1 MKKWKRFFK
10 KFGGKQ
16 GLATAFIGLGMTA
29 TVLGNPSGPTV
40 RHGQVQISGG
50 SEAQIRQLTDRAIV
64 DWQSF
69 SIGGNES
76 VLFLQPSDL
85 SVILNRV
92 TGGDPSSILGRL
104 EANGNV
110 FLINPNGILFGPNSV
125 VNVGGL
131 VASSLQLTD
140 EDFLSGNYNFFADG
154 SQELGAVVNQG
165 SIRVTDGGYAVL
177 TGPAVIN
184 EGTIVAKAGNITLAA
199 GERATLNLD
208 GRDLVHFAL
217 EQTGISAGTV
227 LLAPGV
233 MSDTIAQTLGV
244 PRYERADRLV
254 READGSVRLLN
265 SSGMVIQAGT
275 VSAGGLET
283 GSDGGSV
290 LIESTDFTLL
300 TGESLTTASGTG
312 QGDGG
317 EVVVLSDMTS
327 GTTMV
332 ETGARLAAASPA
344 ADGGF
349 VETSAGV
356 VGMAGLVDASG
367 ALNPGRYLLDPTF
380 NATRI
385 VDELY
390 TGGGSFVTDLTL
402 EMTLDL
408 NMDAIVESSAGIL
421 SDVTAT
427 SAAEGGSDTGVQST
441 GVGTLRFDTAN
452 LAGDDI
458 DLGVDQFLL
467 GGNFELNAPSAGA
480 VDLGSALIDIDGSFT
495 INAGSIDLGSA
506 QITADQGANVNS
518 ENDLVGTGFSIDTRQ
533 DPTNFT
539 DGGEISL
546 NGSLVD
552 FDMATIRFAQP
563 FSLGGLTINGGPIEI
578 TNSSLLSESEP
589 VAGFRDDYK
598 AAVTISDSSFANDV
612 SILNSTITG
621 TAIQIQGNNINLQ
634 TTDIDTTVRDSG
646 AVVPQPSSITINAN
660 GFLNG
665 PTGNNALHSTR
676 IILTSSD
683 ESISANIDTSSD
695 GDNPAA
701 PYTSVPTRLTA
712 RAAGT
717 VSITD
722 IAASNALG
730 IDLTRPGGL
739 GTLLTPGVAA
749 VDAGGDVTIVSQGKI
764 GFGSG
769 DGSVEDVG
777 TEIVIANGAHVTMT
791 AVGELIDQNGVD
803 GVTPGPSEIL
813 AIGGRVSLQSDVGV
827 GSFDF
832 GETTGFIEVNTDTL
846 EIQANGASTPVN
858 VGGFQYDQVDIVMDG
873 GRVKIT
879 DQSASS
885 AALEVNPNGT
895 DPDVLQIEPG
905 FSATK
910 IRVSTS
916 EDLGVFAGSQ
926 FLGTDLI
933 LSTTNGGRIF
943 NEDPANTGGPSLI
956 MIGGGSLV
964 LNSSGDIGTSSDP
977 FRVQT
982 QDLFLS
988 DTTANVFL
996 DIQPVSAG
1004 AINIQGVDPNVLTDP
1019 IDTATTTAGPLA
1031 SIGNLTVQAGDGI
1044 NVQQSI
1050 DSSAGV
1056 ALVSPAAVTLN
1067 ADVTATDGIIVKA
1080 AQLNG
1085 NDRMN
1090 GGIIGLEIGQDVGST
1105 ANPLDLEMTGLVL
1118 GNDPTRSYFIRDNGN
1133 QDATL
1138 VSTFTVG
1145 GVTVAGNQAGTL
1157 ELEKIQGDL
1166 TVDASVSST
1175 DRLLL
1180 QLDGNIVQG
1189 ASGQLNSNA
1198 LVLKTGGNIGDIN
1211 DDLQIDAQTLSFNSG
1226 QSVYVRD
1233 VGNDLELVL
1242 DAAVAPAVGAQD
1254 ELRVRVDDGDLTV
1267 STDLTAT
1274 DLALVAGTTLD
1285 ISPQTAAQD
1294 IFLNGNITAANNLV
1308 IIAAGEI
1315 LQSAG
1320 TLSAS
1325 AIGLGAGGQI
1335 GTPTNPLSLN
1345 AGQFASNQLNPNV
1358 AFGTPPTQVS
1368 SVTSVG
1374 ATVNAQTVDPE
1385 VVTPPEEVFL
1395 ENGVVV
1401 GVVLYPDEEIDGSVF
1416 AQDNVDLVEDFLRT
1430 LDEDSVLDELT
1441 DPTGTILQWYEDDE
1455 FLRQKRR

>member
-10 KFGGKQ
+10 KFSGKR
-16 GLATAFIGLGMTA
+16 GFATAFACLGMTA

-40 RHGQVQISGG
+40 RHGQVQYSGG
-50 SEAQIRQLTDRAIV
+50 SQAQIQQLTDRAIV

-69 SIGGNES
+69 SIGSNES

-104 EANGNV
+104 DANGNV

-140 EDFLSGNYNFFADG
+140 EDFLSGNYSFFNDR
-154 SQELGAVVNQG
+154 SQDLGAVVNQG
-165 SIRVTDGGYAVL
+165 SIRITDGGYAVL

-184 EGTIVAKAGNITLAA
+184 EGTIVAKAGNVTLAA

-217 EQTGISAGTV
+217 EQTGIADGTV
-227 LLAPGV
+227 LLAPGM

-244 PRYERADRLV
+244 ERYQRADRLV
-254 READGSVRLLN
+254 RESDGSIRLLN
-265 SSGMVIQAGT
+265 SSGIAIQAGT
-275 VSAGGLET
+275 VSADGLEA

-290 LIESTDFTLL
+290 LVESADFTLL
-300 TGESLTTASGTG
+300 TGGSVTTASGSG

-317 EVVVLSDMTS
+317 EVVVLSDMAS

-332 ETGARLAAASPA
+332 ESGARLAAASPA

-349 VETSAGV
+349 IETSASV

-367 ALNPGRYLLDPTF
+367 ALNPGVYLLDPTF

-408 NMDAIVESSAGIL
+408 NMDAIVESSAGII

-427 SAAEGGSDTGVQST
+427 SAAEGGTDTGVQSS
-441 GVGTLRFDTAN
+441 GIGTLRFDTAN
-452 LAGDDI
+452 LAGDNI

-480 VDLGSALIDIDGSFT
+480 VNLDSALIDIDGFFT
-495 INAGSIDLGSA
+495 INSGSIDLGSA
-506 QITADQGANVNS
+506 QITADQGANINS
-518 ENDLVGTGFSIDTRQ
+518 ENDLVGSGFSIDTRQ

-539 DGGEISL
+539 DGGEIFM
-546 NGSLVD
+546 NGTMVD
-552 FDMATIRFAQP
+552 FDQATIRFAQP

-612 SILNSTITG
+612 TILNSSITG

-646 AVVPQPSSITINAN
+646 AVIPQPSSITINAN
-660 GFLNG
+660 GFING

-695 GDNPAA
+695 GDNAA
-701 PYTSVPTRLTA
+701 VPYTSVPTRLTA
-712 RAAGT
+712 LAAGT

-739 GTLLTPGVAA
+739 GTVLLPGTAA
-749 VDAGGDVTIVSQGKI
+749 IAAGGDVTVTSQGKI

-769 DGSVEDVG
+769 DGTVEDVG
-777 TEIVIANGAHVTMT
+777 TEIVTANTFDVTMT

-813 AIGGRVSLQSDVGV
+813 AIGGKVFLQSDVGV

-832 GETTGFIEVNTDTL
+832 GETTGFIEVNTDIL
-846 EIQANGASTPVN
+846 EIQVDGTSTPVN

-879 DQSASS
+879 DQNAGS
-885 AALEVNPNGT
+885 AALEINPNGAG
-895 DPDVLQIEPG
+895 PDILQIEPG
-905 FSATK
+905 FSSSK
-910 IRVSTS
+910 IRISTS

-933 LSTTNGGRIF
+933 LSTTNGGRIL
-943 NEDPANTGGPSLI
+943 NEDPSNTGGPSLI

-964 LNSSGDIGTSSDP
+964 LNPSGDIGTTTDP
-977 FRVQT
+977 FRLQT

-988 DTTANVFL
+988 DTTADVFL
-996 DIQPVSAG
+996 DIQPLSAG
-1004 AINIQGVDPNVLTDP
+1004 AIDIQGVNSNVLTDP
-1019 IDTATTTAGPLA
+1019 IDVATTTAAPLS

-1050 DSSAGV
+1050 NSSAGV
-1056 ALVSPAAVTLN
+1056 AFESPAAVNLN
-1067 ADVTATDGIIVKA
+1067 GDVTATDGIIVKA

-1085 NDRMN
+1085 DNRMN

-1105 ANPLDLEMTGLVL
+1105 TNPLDLEMTGLVL

-1133 QDATL
+1133 QNATL
-1138 VSTFTVG
+1138 LGTFTVG
-1145 GVTVAGNQAGTL
+1145 GVTVAGNQTSTL
-1157 ELEKIQGDL
+1157 ELEKVQGDL
-1166 TVDASVSST
+1166 TIDASVSST

-1180 QLDGNIVQG
+1180 QLDGDIVQG

-1198 LVLKTGGNIGDIN
+1198 LVLKTNGNIGDISN
-1211 DDLQIDAQTLSFNSG
+1211 DLQIDAQTLSFNSG
-1226 QSVYVRD
+1226 SSAYLRD

-1242 DAAVAPAVGAQD
+1242 DAAVAPAVGAQN
-1254 ELRVRVDDGDLTV
+1254 ELRVRVDEGDLTV
-1267 STDLTAT
+1267 STDLTAN
-1274 DLALVAGTTLD
+1274 DIALIAGNTLD
-1285 ISPQTAAQD
+1285 ISAQTAAQD
-1294 IFLNGNITAANNLV
+1294 IFLNSNITAGNNLV
-1308 IIAAGEI
+1308 IIAAGDI
-1315 LQSAG
+1315 VQNAG
-1320 TLSAS
+1320 TLSAGS
-1325 AIGLGAGGQI
+1325 VGLGAGGLI
-1335 GTPTNPLSLN
+1335 GSSANPLNLN
-1345 AGQFASNQLNPNV
+1345 ASQFASNQLNPNV
-1358 AFGTPPTQVS
+1358 VFGTPPTPVS

-1374 ATVNAQTVDPE
+1374 ATVNAQTVDDE
-1385 VVTPPEEVFL
+1385 VVTPGLTP

-1401 GVVLYPDEEIDGSVF
+1401 EVVLYPDEEEIRGPEF

-1430 LDEDSVLDELT
+1430 LDQDSILEELT

-1455 FLRQKRR
+1455 FLRKKQR